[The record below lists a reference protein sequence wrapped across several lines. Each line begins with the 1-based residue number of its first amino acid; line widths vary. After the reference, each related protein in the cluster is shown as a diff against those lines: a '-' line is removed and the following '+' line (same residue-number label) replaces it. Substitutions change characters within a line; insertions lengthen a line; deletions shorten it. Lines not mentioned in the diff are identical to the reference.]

1 VKVTRRQLR
10 NIVKEALQ
18 ESNVKLDDVTM
29 SRIDDARKLFGDDEF
44 IEEMV
49 KRIPRDVLA
58 KALIGM
64 FRETSATVGGV
75 RYL

>member
-1 VKVTRRQLR
+1 MKVTRRQLR

-18 ESNVKLDDVTM
+18 ESNVKIDDVTM

-58 KALIGM
+58 KALIGIQ
-64 FRETSATVGGV
+64 SVV
-75 RYL
+75 